1 MFWIGVSPED
11 EGVCDMGY
19 FVQNLFWVLAVV
31 KAVEE
36 DGEVCVGNGEMFTC
50 GLNEVG
56 FMKVDGVDAKD
67 VRGEVV

>member
-1 MFWIGVSPED
+1 
-11 EGVCDMGY
+11 MGY

-36 DGEVCVGNGEMFTC
+36 DGKVHLFDWKVFAC

>member
-1 MFWIGVSPED
+1 M
-11 EGVCDMGY
+11 
-19 FVQNLFWVLAVV
+19 V

-36 DGEVCVGNGEMFTC
+36 DGKVHLFDWKVFAC